1 MHLNVLLY
9 GDCEVIFSGCYDE
22 NGIFISNSANGSC
35 IENTELQ
42 TNSLII
48 KSNSQFSIT
57 ENTCSDY
64 EYINQIIEAQF
75 TNYEVSLLESDV
87 FLTTRFIPAQIRNKN
102 DNFIPMNNSISSS
115 ILGNSHLSPS
125 PI

>member
-1 MHLNVLLY
+1 MKHIAQIIQGGENFNPGTSDQITDASECSLY

-87 FLTTRFIPAQIRNKN
+87 FNNKIHSCSN
-102 DNFIPMNNSISSS
+102 
-115 ILGNSHLSPS
+115 
-125 PI
+125 